1 MDTFSEYVARAIL
14 FASAVMALFVL
25 QVLPAAEGVLLLHHQ
40 VLIALLAAALL
51 GAALFRPIR
60 PAVVAVGLLSQA
72 GFVAS
77 ALAMPGFSA
86 TTVLYLNLAGLAAL
100 LLVGVLLL
108 RAARQQARWDGVPAP
123 QRGT

>member
-1 MDTFSEYVARAIL
+1 MDTFSEHVARAIL
-14 FASAVMALFVL
+14 FAAAVIALFVL
-25 QVLPAAEGVLLLHHQ
+25 QVLPSADGVLLLHHQ
-40 VLIALLAAALL
+40 VLIALLAVALL

-60 PAVVAVGLLSQA
+60 PAVVAVGLLCQA

-100 LLVGVLLL
+100 LLVGWLLL
-108 RAARQQARWDGVPAP
+108 RSARQQARWDGLLTP
-123 QRGT
+123 QRGA